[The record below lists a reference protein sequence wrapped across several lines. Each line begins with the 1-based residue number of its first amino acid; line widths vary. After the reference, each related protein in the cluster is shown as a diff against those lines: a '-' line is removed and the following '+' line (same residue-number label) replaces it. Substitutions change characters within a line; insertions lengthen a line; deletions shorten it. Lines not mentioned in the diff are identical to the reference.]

1 MEICHGF
8 LKIYNS
14 PAKII
19 PSNRHHAGKGIKPHD
34 WDHGMG
40 SSFDFS
46 GRGRWNAGGQK
57 LAGKELFCKMTSH
70 TEQVENMRFD
80 ELIWNFII

>member
-1 MEICHGF
+1 MVSKD
-8 LKIYNS
+8 LQLTSKNN
-14 PAKII
+14 PVLQK
-19 PSNRHHAGKGIKPHD
+19 AGKGIKPHD
-34 WDHGMG
+34 WDHKKIRVQ
-40 SSFDFS
+40 FRFF
-46 GRGRWNAGGQK
+46 RAWRRWNAGGQK